1 MEQEDRVFY
10 LSSEEAEIVA
20 KAETGIGDLPRQ
32 LSMGMVIM
40 LMAVIVLR
48 MVLDLPLPSFR
59 MLGAYTVAIVAWIVL
74 VSFSRVRISRTT
86 EELINRPFYLKVSE
100 TGLFAGKYKDDLS
113 YHAMWSDI
121 QMVERGTR
129 IYRITSPMGRLY
141 LPRTVLSAAEREK
154 LESLETIQVEKKW
167 M

>member
-20 KAETGIGDLPRQ
+20 KAETGIGNLPRQ

-59 MLGAYTVAIVAWIVL
+59 MLGAYTVAIVAWIIL
-74 VSFSRVRISRTT
+74 VSFSRVRINRTT
-86 EELINRPFYLKVSE
+86 EELINRPFYL
-100 TGLFAGKYKDDLS
+100 
-113 YHAMWSDI
+113 
-121 QMVERGTR
+121 
-129 IYRITSPMGRLY
+129 
-141 LPRTVLSAAEREK
+141 
-154 LESLETIQVEKKW
+154 
-167 M
+167 

>member
-59 MLGAYTVAIVAWIVL
+59 MLGAYTVAIVAWIIL

-86 EELINRPFYLKVSE
+86 EELIPLIPCNVERHTDGRKR
-100 TGLFAGKYKDDLS
+100 D
-113 YHAMWSDI
+113 SDI
-121 QMVERGTR
+121 QNHLPHGQTV
-129 IYRITSPMGRLY
+129 SPENC
-141 LPRTVLSAAEREK
+141 PFCSRT
-154 LESLETIQVEKKW
+154 
-167 M
+167 